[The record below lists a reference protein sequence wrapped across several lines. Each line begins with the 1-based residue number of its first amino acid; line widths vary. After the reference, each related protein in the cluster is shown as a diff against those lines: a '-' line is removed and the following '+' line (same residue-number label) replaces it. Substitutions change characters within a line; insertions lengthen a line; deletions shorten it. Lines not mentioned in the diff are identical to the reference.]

1 MKLLIQKV
9 VSASVSEKKQVLGQI
24 RTGLL
29 ILVGFN
35 HIDTQQIVDKLVVK
49 LLKLRIFPDKNDKMN
64 LSVQDIKGEL
74 LIVSQFTLYADCRK
88 GNRPSFIDAAMPE
101 KAEQLYD
108 YLVSKCKV
116 SGLKV
121 ETGKFGAH
129 MQINLINDGPVTIIL
144 DN

>member
-129 MQINLINDGPVTIIL
+129 MQINLINDGPITIIL